1 MLSLIVAMHTCTT
14 KSLRSQIALIMHND
28 VSYCCLLRTECCST
42 WPHISKLYVV
52 KIFWCCSTRLL
63 ISTASAQ
70 FVLSFVASSFPL
82 LKLCDLLISETIA
95 AAMNRAITVATWMQ
109 LLDDRQ
115 KLMKDREIKLKAL
128 ADVELQLARKNAK
141 IREVKFYLDVKGYY
155 GCKKYH
161 TAKKYY
167 QASKDKKK
175 QMRAFNAVS
184 VADFLKKDR
193 NSL

>member
-1 MLSLIVAMHTCTT
+1 
-14 KSLRSQIALIMHND
+14 
-28 VSYCCLLRTECCST
+28 
-42 WPHISKLYVV
+42 
-52 KIFWCCSTRLL
+52 
-63 ISTASAQ
+63 
-70 FVLSFVASSFPL
+70 
-82 LKLCDLLISETIA
+82 
-95 AAMNRAITVATWMQ
+95 MNRAITVATWMQ